1 MKTRIVIFV
10 LVPAA
15 VAFVAVWFFAG
26 GGLGGAEI
34 RNVVLISIDT
44 CRADYLGC
52 YGYPKKITPN
62 LDALADEAVLFENAI
77 CSVPITLPSHATML
91 AGTTPLYH
99 QIHDNATYH
108 VAEYNRTIAQIL
120 SEHGYRTGA
129 IVSSAVLDSA
139 YGLDR
144 GFDSYQ
150 DEMGQGPAGSRP
162 VERKGGATTRLV
174 VKWLEEHKDEKFFLF
189 LHYFDPHF
197 PYEPPAP
204 FSLLFRDNLYAG
216 EVAYTDNCVGQVI
229 EKTKE
234 LGLYD
239 STLLIITADHGE
251 MLGEHSEKTHSYF
264 IYESAIDVP
273 LIFRVPGRSRAIRSS
288 DNVGLVDIAPTI
300 CGMLGVDIPA
310 VMQGR
315 DLSEYLRTGRSAAAE
330 RYLYCE
336 SLVPTM
342 YGCNPLLGVVA
353 GRWKYICTTRDEF
366 YDVAADADEKNNLVT
381 AEADRAH
388 LLGEHLKSML
398 DELAYKGSSH
408 SRTTADSATI
418 KQLASLG
425 YVSGGG
431 IDDSFKF
438 DRSRPDPKDSIDFH
452 VSNAAANIAVNNK
465 QYAAAT
471 AICKQML
478 TARADFAM
486 PYVYLA
492 KIAIEQG
499 DKEQGCENYH
509 KYLNS
514 VDPNWTEPNR
524 ADEVY
529 AELAHRHIYLQD
541 VHSNLGLAYYE
552 DGKLDKAL
560 LHYTE
565 AMRFAP
571 YQSRAYNNLA
581 IVLKHQGRFDKAA
594 EHYEQALRI
603 EPESSETH
611 YNLAMV
617 LQDQG
622 KLDEAA
628 GHYRQ
633 CLSFNRAM
641 EAPVSFRLGQL
652 SYEKGDAAAAAEYM
666 SRALKLAP
674 NRPEVLNG
682 LALIY
687 TTGRGQFDDPNR
699 AVALA
704 QKACE
709 VTRYETAS
717 YVRTLAAAYAAAGNA
732 DKAIE
737 TAEKAMTLAHTAG
750 DTNLATELKKEL
762 ESYRKDGQLIID
774 K

>member
-26 GGLGGAEI
+26 GPSGAEI
-34 RNVVLISIDT
+34 RNVILISIDT
-44 CRADYLGC
+44 CRADHLGC

-62 LDALADEAVLFENAI
+62 IDAIAKKSALFENAI
-77 CSVPITLPSHATML
+77 APTPITLPSHTTML

-99 QIHDNATYH
+99 QVHDNATYY

-129 IVSSAVLDSA
+129 IVSAAVLDSA

-144 GFDSYQ
+144 GFETYQ
-150 DEMGQGPAGSRP
+150 DEMGPGPAGSKP
-162 VERKGGATTRLV
+162 ATRKGGATTRLA

-229 EKTKE
+229 EKLKE

-251 MLGEHSEKTHSYF
+251 MLGEHSEITHGFF
-264 IYESAIDVP
+264 IYQGALRVP
-273 LIFRVPGRSRAIRSS
+273 LIMRIPGHNKPARVRDR
-288 DNVGLVDIAPTI
+288 VGLVDIAPAI
-300 CGMLGVDIPA
+300 CSLLGIDIPDA
-310 VMQGR
+310 MQGK
-315 DLSEYLRTGRSAAAE
+315 DLSGCLGRKTTSTGE
-330 RYLYCE
+330 RYFYCE
-336 SLVPTM
+336 SLWPTI
-342 YGCNPLLGVVA
+342 YGCNPLLGIVA
-353 GRWKYICTTRDEF
+353 GRYKYIHTTRPEL
-366 YDVAADADEKNNLVT
+366 YDLLADPQEQHNMIDTDPK
-381 AEADRAH
+381 RAH
-388 LLGEHLKSML
+388 LMHEHLKLKL
-398 DELAYKGSSH
+398 DELVYRVSS
-408 SRTTADSATI
+408 DSNIAIDEKTLRSI
-418 KQLASLG
+418 ESLG
-425 YVSGGG
+425 YLAAAHV
-431 IDDSFKF
+431 DDSFEF
-438 DRSRPDPKDSIDFH
+438 DETREDAKDVIDFH
-452 VSNAAANIAVNNK
+452 RANMAIRPLIIARK
-465 QYAAAT
+465 FEQAKT
-471 AICKQML
+471 LCHEML
-478 TARADFAM
+478 SQRPQHLQT
-486 PYVYLA
+486 YVYLGS
-492 KIAIEQG
+492 IALEQG
-499 DKEQGCENYH
+499 DNEEVINNH
-509 KYLNS
+509 LKYIEV
-514 VDPNWTEPNR
+514 VDPNWQEPNR
-524 ADEVY
+524 PQRQHL
-529 AELAHRHIYLQD
+529 ELALQNPPLKKTHLELTMAYYKLGRLEQAQSHARTALKLSPASRQAHN
-541 VHSNLGLAYYE
+541 VLGIILMRLGHSQEAIPHFQETLRLGL
-552 DGKLDKAL
+552 
-560 LHYTE
+560 E
-565 AMRFAP
+565 A
-571 YQSRAYNNLA
+571 
-581 IVLKHQGRFDKAA
+581 FDV
-594 EHYEQALRI
+594 
-603 EPESSETH
+603 H

-633 CLSFNRAM
+633 CLSFNRAV

-666 SRALKLAP
+666 SRALELAP
-674 NRPEVLNG
+674 NRPEVLDG

-717 YVRTLAAAYAAAGNA
+717 YVRTLAAAYAAAGRT

-737 TAEKAMTLAHTAG
+737 TAEKAMTLARTAG

-762 ESYRKDGQLIID
+762 EQLRKSRP
-774 K
+774 